1 MGICKDIMD
10 QLREGH
16 FLDVLHQMISHPTY
30 GIPIIVSFSVFVLSL
45 LLTLLSSSSGSKK
58 GTQINLKIKKD
69 NPKVVDTVPCGEIE
83 SIAEFKDGKLVMC
96 RYC

>member
-10 QLREGH
+10 LLRSGKYMEALNGM
-16 FLDVLHQMISHPTY
+16 VNHPTY
-30 GIPIIVSFSVFVLSL
+30 GVPLIVSFVIFVLSVI
-45 LLTLLSSSSGSKK
+45 LTFLSADTKK
-58 GTQINLKIKKD
+58 GSMINHKIKKD

-96 RYC
+96 RYVYY